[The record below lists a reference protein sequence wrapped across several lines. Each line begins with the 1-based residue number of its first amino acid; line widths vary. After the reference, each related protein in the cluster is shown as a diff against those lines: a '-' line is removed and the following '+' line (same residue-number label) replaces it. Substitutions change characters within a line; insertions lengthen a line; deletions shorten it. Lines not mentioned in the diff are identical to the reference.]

1 MLKLD
6 PSLFRPK
13 GVPADVAAFNA
24 DLEAKLADAP
34 AMHELPAAV
43 VRQAREEGR
52 SIVPSGGPLPS
63 GSDYRDVP
71 TPMGRV
77 RVSLP
82 EGDPEGVYIHLHGG
96 GWTMG
101 APHIADEWCQYLA
114 REARCAVVSVPY
126 RLGPEN
132 RWPACADDAEA
143 GAMWVLEQAKA
154 EFGTDRVAIGGESAG
169 AHLAAVTLLRLRDKG
184 ANGIEGALLHYGVF
198 DLAMTPSAAM
208 WGERNM
214 ILSTPTIRWFQ
225 ENLTGE
231 SEKLR
236 DPKWSPLYADLTDM
250 PPALFQCG
258 TVDPLIDDTL
268 MMAARWA
275 GSGAATEVEIYP
287 GAVHAFD
294 MFPTEQAAAARAR
307 GAAFLRSVFGGR
319 T

>member
-114 REARCAVVSVPY
+114 RETTA
-126 RLGPEN
+126 
-132 RWPACADDAEA
+132 
-143 GAMWVLEQAKA
+143 Q
-154 EFGTDRVAIGGESAG
+154 
-169 AHLAAVTLLRLRDKG
+169 
-184 ANGIEGALLHYGVF
+184 
-198 DLAMTPSAAM
+198 
-208 WGERNM
+208 
-214 ILSTPTIRWFQ
+214 
-225 ENLTGE
+225 
-231 SEKLR
+231 
-236 DPKWSPLYADLTDM
+236 
-250 PPALFQCG
+250 
-258 TVDPLIDDTL
+258 
-268 MMAARWA
+268 
-275 GSGAATEVEIYP
+275 
-287 GAVHAFD
+287 
-294 MFPTEQAAAARAR
+294 RA
-307 GAAFLRSVFGGR
+307 S
-319 T
+319 